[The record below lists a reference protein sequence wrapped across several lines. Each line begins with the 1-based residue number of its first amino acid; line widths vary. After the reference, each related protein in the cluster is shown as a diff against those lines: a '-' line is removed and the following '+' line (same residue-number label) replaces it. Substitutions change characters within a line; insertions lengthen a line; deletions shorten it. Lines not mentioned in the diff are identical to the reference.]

1 MPDEREDAIRATQ
14 WIQTDLD
21 LLADTLRQ
29 ESGGQHVEGCEG
41 QPDCLA
47 CIEFDVRRIAKLAAL
62 DAAPAPTED
71 RCTGANDCQARPHF
85 HGCYADLDG
94 TNCTDPDDHPAPT
107 DNQHRDDLLAMRS
120 EALYDRWLQSRAVV
134 DGPTTPTHTPAASE
148 GETNP

>member
-47 CIEFDVRRIAKLAAL
+47 CIEFDVRRIAALTL
-62 DAAPAPTED
+62 DAAPAPT
-71 RCTGANDCQARPHF
+71 
-85 HGCYADLDG
+85 
-94 TNCTDPDDHPAPT
+94 
-107 DNQHRDDLLAMRS
+107 DN
-120 EALYDRWLQSRAVV
+120 
-134 DGPTTPTHTPAASE
+134 HTPAASE
-148 GETNP
+148 GKTNP